1 MSFSPT
7 FRFKLRVYKS
17 LNETISEGVR
27 KLRLI
32 GKVVKLLDRIF
43 DWHETSY
50 TVSLFYKIFKNRNFK
65 QTKRNVIKETKYSQK
80 RPHYLFFLNSIM
92 LNNLRFLSENQL
104 CYCSDA
110 H

>member
-32 GKVVKLLDRIF
+32 GKLIKLLAVSSIGTKLVTPCRFSIKF
-43 DWHETSY
+43 LKIVILNKQNETS
-50 TVSLFYKIFKNRNFK
+50 
-65 QTKRNVIKETKYSQK
+65 VIKETEYSQK
-80 RPHYLFFLNSIM
+80 RPYYFFFLK
-92 LNNLRFLSENQL
+92 
-104 CYCSDA
+104 
-110 H
+110 